1 MTIANG
7 VLLAGF
13 DENFVSERFLRRSYG
28 ILWERAVEQLR
39 NPDTPHRVEVCPFDK
54 CDIARDMTKWLL
66 RSVSDLGVAA
76 LDLCLFQISL
86 RAKKSN
92 ENFHQHY
99 PTITGP
105 PNRAG
110 LGEEYLFNDSMTRSS

>member
-1 MTIANG
+1 LTIANG

-39 NPDTPHRVEVCPFDK
+39 DPGTPHRVEVCPFDK
-54 CDIARDMTKWLL
+54 CDIARDMAKWLL
-66 RSVSDLGVAA
+66 RRVGDLVVAA
-76 LDLCLFQISL
+76 LDLCLSQNSF

-92 ENFHQHY
+92 ENSHQHY
-99 PTITGP
+99 LTITGP
-105 PNRAG
+105 PKRAG
-110 LGEEYLFNDSMTRSS
+110 LGEEYPLNDGMTRSN